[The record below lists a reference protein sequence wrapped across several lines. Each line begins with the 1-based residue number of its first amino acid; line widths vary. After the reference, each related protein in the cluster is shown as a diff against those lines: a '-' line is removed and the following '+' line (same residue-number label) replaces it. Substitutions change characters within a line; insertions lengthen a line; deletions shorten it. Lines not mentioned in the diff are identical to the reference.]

1 MTIVS
6 APFTPETFSLTAQT
20 EQELAYEFLSQ
31 SNWSE
36 EAYLTFSEAFN
47 RPIELSEGRL
57 LILPMPTLEHQRIA
71 GFIYLAF
78 VRWLAETG
86 KGEALFASHPIRL
99 WPGKLR
105 EPDVMVW
112 RAEHRDRMKN
122 RASGPPDL
130 AVEIH
135 SPGNK
140 EHDTDVKFTE
150 YARAGIAEY
159 WMIDPPAR
167 RVSVFLLDGE
177 QYRLLARFGLG
188 DRARSAILPGFE
200 VAVADL
206 FSGE

>member
-31 SNWSE
+31 TTWSE

-57 LILPMPTLEHQRIA
+57 IILPMPTLEHQRI
-71 GFIYLAF
+71 IRTLAF
-78 VRWLAETG
+78 LFHHWLEQG
-86 KGEALFASHPIRL
+86 KLGEMLFASHPVRL
-99 WPGKLR
+99 WRGKMR

-112 RAEHRDRMKN
+112 LTEHRDRMKN

-140 EHDTDVKFTE
+140 EHDTQVKFAE

-167 RVSVFLLDGE
+167 CVSVFVLDGE
-177 QYRLLARFGLG
+177 QCQLLAHFGAG
-188 DRARSAILPGFE
+188 DRTRSVVLPGFE